1 MYVNPVVERGLK
13 VSLQFKGTAA
23 DLLDVRSIRSCINL
37 KNLAISTQNLTKLT
51 TTIGTN
57 SNLSDLDESTE
68 LIQVLQKDKLEDLA
82 INL

>member
-1 MYVNPVVERGLK
+1 
-13 VSLQFKGTAA
+13 
-23 DLLDVRSIRSCINL
+23 VRSIRSCINL